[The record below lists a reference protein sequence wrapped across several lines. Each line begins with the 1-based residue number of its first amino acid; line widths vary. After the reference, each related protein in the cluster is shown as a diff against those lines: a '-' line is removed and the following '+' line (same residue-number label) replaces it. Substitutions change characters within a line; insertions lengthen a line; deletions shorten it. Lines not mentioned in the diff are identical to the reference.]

1 MWLIGGIIHY
11 HPCQQCGRSG
21 VCQPIYPRRRRG
33 RTTMTTGSGESGE
46 IKGKQP
52 YGRALWPE
60 QAKADLFAVVKAAT
74 EIVRSSGLIDRG
86 KDEGKSAQTLSV
98 YRRLARGRA
107 DVTAEGVGTLMDGVT
122 ADSWHTT
129 KAAVLHHLAA
139 QCREARKV
147 ADRTLDLDRAAEAAA
162 IYHRSAKAFADVK
175 AMDRPIRT
183 TPVRSKRKS
192 LPAIGWQRLAFDSAT
207 DVQKG
212 AVAVMWA
219 TGCRPAE
226 IAQGVTLKKTPH
238 GILVMIPGV
247 KVREMSGQ
255 PSRHLL
261 IDMDSDA
268 GRALVQVMGD
278 ADVQDIERGAK
289 RIAEDLADIRR
300 RSGLTVSAYSFRHQV
315 ASDLKAQHADPVK
328 VAEAMGHASTR
339 MQARYGD
346 GRKGSTGGAILD
358 AKAEREVRVGRTPI
372 PGRSPEP
379 D

>member
-1 MWLIGGIIHY
+1 
-11 HPCQQCGRSG
+11 
-21 VCQPIYPRRRRG
+21 
-33 RTTMTTGSGESGE
+33 MTTVSGESGE
-46 IKGKQP
+46 TKGKP

-60 QAKADLFAVVKAAT
+60 QAKADLFAVVRAAT

-98 YRRLARGRA
+98 YRRLAKGRA
-107 DVTAEGVGTLMDGVT
+107 EVTAEGVGKLMAGVT

-162 IYHRSAKAFADVK
+162 IYHRAAKAFADVK
-175 AMDRPIRT
+175 GMERPTRT
-183 TPVRSKRKS
+183 APVRSKRKS

-226 IAQGVTLKKTPH
+226 IAQGVTLTRTPH

-255 PSRHLL
+255 PTRQLL
-261 IDMDSDA
+261 IDMNSDA
-268 GRALVQVMGD
+268 GRALIEVMGD

-300 RSGLTVSAYSFRHQV
+300 RSGLASVSAYSFRHQV
-315 ASDLKAQHADPVK
+315 ASDLKAQQADPVK

-339 MQARYGD
+339 MQSRYGD
-346 GRKGSTGGAILD
+346 GRKGSSGGAILD
-358 AKAEREVRVGRTPI
+358 AKAERTVRVGRNPI
-372 PGRSPEP
+372 PGHSPEP

>member
-1 MWLIGGIIHY
+1 
-11 HPCQQCGRSG
+11 
-21 VCQPIYPRRRRG
+21 
-33 RTTMTTGSGESGE
+33 MTTGSGESGE
-46 IKGKQP
+46 TKGKP
-52 YGRALWPE
+52 YGRALWPD
-60 QAKADLFAVVKAAT
+60 QAKADVFAVVKAAT
-74 EIVRSSGLIDRG
+74 EIVKASGLNERG
-86 KDEGKSAQTLSV
+86 KDEGKSPQTLSV
-98 YRRLARGRA
+98 YRRLAKGRA
-107 DVTAEGVGTLMDGVT
+107 EVTAEGVGTLMDGVT

-139 QCREARKV
+139 QCREAKRTG
-147 ADRTLDLDRAAEAAA
+147 DRTLDLDRASEAAMISLRA
-162 IYHRSAKAFADVK
+162 AKAFAAVK
-175 AMDRPIRT
+175 AMERPIRT

-226 IAQGVTLKKTPH
+226 IAQGVTLTKTSH

-255 PSRHLL
+255 PTRQIL
-261 IDMDSDA
+261 IDMDSDV
-268 GRALVQVMGD
+268 GRALVEVMGD
-278 ADVQDIERGAK
+278 ADVHDIERGAK

-300 RSGLTVSAYSFRHQV
+300 RSGLASVSAYSFRHQV
-315 ASDLKAQHADPVK
+315 ASDLKAQQADPVK

-346 GRKGSTGGAILD
+346 GRKGIAGGAILD
-358 AKAEREVRVGRTPI
+358 ATAERTVRVGRTPM
-372 PGRSPEP
+372 PTRDWNGP
-379 D
+379 DGP